1 MFFIQTALVEHATTD
16 DVTKS
21 VTLPDIL
28 QEIPVQLTSN
38 KKIDKIITKPK
49 KLMNIIGRF
58 GCRQCHTSE
67 RYRNWK

>member
-1 MFFIQTALVEHATTD
+1 MEHATTD

-21 VTLPDIL
+21 VTLLDIL

-49 KLMNIIGRF
+49 N
-58 GCRQCHTSE
+58 E
-67 RYRNWK
+67 YNWQVWMSTMPHFRKI

>member
-1 MFFIQTALVEHATTD
+1 MEHATTD

-38 KKIDKIITKPK
+38 TKFDKIITKPK
-49 KLMNIIGRF
+49 NEYNW
-58 GCRQCHTSE
+58 QVWTSTMPHF
-67 RYRNWK
+67 RKI